1 MFPFTCPCCIQINE
15 LTCIPTDISVQM
27 NVLLNYGLFLSMS
40 DFAEI
45 MEIGI
50 CCSSF
55 GSVVIASSLALSNTV
70 AVLELQ
76 LSRCCQF
83 FAATLEGSSR
93 LIMRVSH
100 SVFLLSSCHL
110 VAKCGRLQH
119 MESKDCF
126 QRGTSFCSYSY
137 NGLNSDCFPTHLS
150 SLYSSEKLLF
160 KITTI
165 FTQIQS

>member
-1 MFPFTCPCCIQINE
+1 MRKAFCWKDERLELEKLSKNFFLNLELLRFLSLMFPFTCPCCIQINE

-40 DFAEI
+40 DFGEI

-110 VAKCGRLQH
+110 VAKCGRL
-119 MESKDCF
+119 
-126 QRGTSFCSYSY
+126 
-137 NGLNSDCFPTHLS
+137 
-150 SLYSSEKLLF
+150 
-160 KITTI
+160 
-165 FTQIQS
+165 